1 MRTTIPILRKLLD
14 RPHSIA
20 TAETHFRTFFD
31 YIYDYSMAS
40 TADAVYVI
48 GGGPRWVQTIGEFRN
63 YRWKNKAG
71 FYLNVEYL
79 SLTADITP
87 SIVEN

>member
-1 MRTTIPILRKLLD
+1 MRTTIPIRRKLLD
-14 RPHSIA
+14 QTHSLDK
-20 TAETHFRTFFD
+20 AETHLRTFFD

-63 YRWKNKAG
+63 YRWKNKVG
-71 FYLNVEYL
+71 FYL
-79 SLTADITP
+79 TK
-87 SIVEN
+87 